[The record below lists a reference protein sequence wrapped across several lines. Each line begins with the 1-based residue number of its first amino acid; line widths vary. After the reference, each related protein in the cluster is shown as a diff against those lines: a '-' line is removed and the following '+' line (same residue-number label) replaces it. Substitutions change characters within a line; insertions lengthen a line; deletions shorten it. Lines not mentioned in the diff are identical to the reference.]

1 MNREILE
8 CACHSV
14 DHSYI
19 ISYDEWDDANW
30 VYIEPHLST
39 GSFWHRLKYAVK
51 YLFGWKCRYGC
62 FDEIII
68 TEENYQPLKHLVD
81 FIESEKNNQ
90 KDENS

>member
-1 MNREILE
+1 MKREILE
-8 CACHSV
+8 CECYSL

-19 ISYDEWDDANW
+19 ITYDDWDNENC

-39 GSFWHRLKYAVK
+39 GGFWHRLKYAVK

-68 TEENYQPLKHLVD
+68 TKKNYQPFKNLVD
-81 FIESEKNNQ
+81 YIENEEKIE
-90 KDENS
+90 KTE